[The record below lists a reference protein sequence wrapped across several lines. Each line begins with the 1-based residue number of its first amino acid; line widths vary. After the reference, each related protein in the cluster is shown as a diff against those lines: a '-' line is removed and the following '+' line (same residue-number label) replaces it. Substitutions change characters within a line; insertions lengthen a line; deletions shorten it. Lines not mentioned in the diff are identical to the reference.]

1 MPDVTPRP
9 DRLTGMRVLVTGG
22 SSGIGL
28 ACAHELVARGARVAL
43 LARGEDGLR
52 EAAASLDGGAPV
64 VGADVSDADAMRR
77 ALSDAAQA
85 LGGGLDAVVAN
96 AAASVYGPFADTAPD
111 DYRRTIDITLLG
123 TINTAHAA
131 LPHLEQAAGTLVVVG
146 SISGRLPT
154 PWLSVYT
161 AAKHG
166 VRGFVRTLQIELR
179 ALGSPVTVALVA
191 PGPVDTPFWR
201 RARTTDGRAMP
212 RVFGAYRPED
222 VAREIVRSLERPR
235 TERTV
240 GGMMAAWALFD
251 AIAPN
256 TALRVVAR
264 IAKIGWRKREDRP
277 LLRSDSLTQ
286 PLSRARQRI
295 GFRTRPSLLVRLR
308 DLGQA
313 GLPALTGR
321 TGDGDSD
328 SDSDGNGDAARRMP
342 GGHRSDED
350 RRSQAALDALHDRVP
365 NYDAEHPDRL
375 TPEAG
380 WRHETRCQALPS
392 EDPGPPRPGG
402 SWEIARD
409 LMRDYEF
416 ADPKMVRA
424 VYHADAPLEGR
435 DMLLVI
441 RFWFLRFRVGVRV
454 GGVFDETR
462 TLDGREVR
470 VHGWNY
476 RTLGGHFEMGQ
487 MNYEVWK
494 WLDNG
499 DVEFRVHGVW
509 RPGGTRNPLLII
521 GFRIFGPASRE
532 RFYRS
537 ACERMVSMTTS
548 RLADRPQ
555 DSEPRAVE
563 HVDVKPLSQAPPS
576 PR

>member
-1 MPDVTPRP
+1 M
-9 DRLTGMRVLVTGG
+9 LITGG

-28 ACAHELVARGARVAL
+28 ACAHELTARGARVVL
-43 LARGEDGLR
+43 LARGDEALR
-52 EAAASLDGGAPV
+52 EAAASLGGAAPIV
-64 VGADVSDADAMRR
+64 SADVSDAGAMRR

-85 LGGGLDAVVAN
+85 LGGGLDAVIAN
-96 AAASVYGPFADTAPD
+96 AAASVYGPFADMDPD

-123 TINTAHAA
+123 MINTAHAA
-131 LPHLEQAAGTLVVVG
+131 LPHLGPTGGTLVVVG

-179 ALGSPVTVALVA
+179 ALGSPVSVALVA

-222 VAREIVRSLERPR
+222 VAREVVRALESPR

-240 GGMMAAWALFD
+240 GGMMASWALFD
-251 AIAPN
+251 AVAPK

-264 IAKIGWRKREDRP
+264 VARIGWRKRESRP
-277 LLRSDSLTQ
+277 VLRSDSLTQ
-286 PLSRARQRI
+286 PLARARQRI

-313 GLPALTGR
+313 GLRAVTGR
-321 TGDGDSD
+321 TGTDGDA
-328 SDSDGNGDAARRMP
+328 DAAPRAP
-342 GGHRSDED
+342 ASHRSRVD
-350 RRSQAALDALHDRVP
+350 RRSRAALDALHRRVP

-375 TPEAG
+375 APEAG

-392 EDPGPPRPGG
+392 EDAGPPQPGG

-409 LMRDYEF
+409 LMGDYEF

-441 RFWFLRFRVGVRV
+441 RFAFLRFRVGVRV

-462 TLDGREVR
+462 TVDGREVR

-532 RFYRS
+532 RFYAA

-555 DSEPRAVE
+555 DLEPRAVE
-563 HVDVKPLSQAPPS
+563 HVDVKPLSQAPAS